1 MTFTKTIFVSSLKDG
16 QRVNDLFLI
25 GRKSLA
31 ETRAGKPYLSLTLM
45 DRSGEI
51 EARAWDNALSL
62 DKLAGV
68 GEVIVL
74 QGQVKSYQNQ
84 NQFIVSGMELAIAS
98 QVDLCDYMPSS
109 SRPSQKMADE
119 LAGLIATLCDQGLR
133 ELLAVLFSGQTL
145 AEFSIAPAAKR
156 MHHAYLGG
164 LIEHSLS
171 VAAMAVKTA
180 QHYPNLDRDILLAGA
195 LVHDI
200 AKIREF
206 SYRSVPFEYTD
217 NGRLLGHLVLGGE
230 MIRDA
235 ARGIKAEI
243 LPTRRV
249 DELIHLVLSHHGRHD
264 FGAPVLPMTPEA
276 ILLHYLDDMDAKVN
290 YIESLRKKQEEPG
303 WSDFQRPLER
313 FLYLQPLA
321 EEGEMG
327 DPFQGSSSCNLD
339 MEGEDNK
346 LKCAKKDSEQ
356 RQQSLF

>member
-1 MTFTKTIFVSSLKDG
+1 MTVNKTIFVSELQDG
-16 QRVNDLFLI
+16 QRIRDLFLTA
-25 GRKSLA
+25 RKSLA
-31 ETRAGKPYLSLTLM
+31 QTKAGKPYLSLTLM

-51 EARAWDNALSL
+51 EARAWDNALRL

-68 GEVIVL
+68 GDVIIL
-74 QGQVKSYQNQ
+74 HGQVKSYQSQ
-84 NQFIVSGMELAIAS
+84 NQLVVSGMELAPAA
-98 QVDLCDYMPSS
+98 QVELSDYMPAS
-109 SRPSQKMADE
+109 SRPVQEMIDE
-119 LAGLIATLCDQGLR
+119 LADLIAALCDPGLR
-133 ELLAVLFSGQTL
+133 ELLGGLFSGQTL
-145 AEFSIAPAAKR
+145 AEFSLAPAAKR

-171 VAAMAVKTA
+171 VAGMAVKTG
-180 QHYPNLDRDILLAGA
+180 QHYPSLDRDILLAGA

-206 SYRSVPFEYTD
+206 SYSSVPFEYTD
-217 NGRLLGHLVLGGE
+217 NGRLLGHLVLGAE

-290 YIESLRKKQEEPG
+290 YIEKLREKQDEPG

-313 FLYLQPLA
+313 FLYLKPSA
-321 EEGEMG
+321 EVGEK
-327 DPFQGSSSCNLD
+327 DDTFNSSCNSD
-339 MEGEDNK
+339 MKGGGVKIKDGG
-346 LKCAKKDSEQ
+346 KDSEQ